1 MRTANPNKL
10 KVKDIITVVL
20 LALINV
26 VIFFASSVLY
36 ATPITIILMPGC
48 FSPCWRASSTSS
60 SARR

>member
-1 MRTANPNKL
+1 MSTANPNKL

-36 ATPITIILMPGC
+36 ATPITIILMPV
-48 FSPCWRASSTSS
+48 FLPCWRASSTSS
-60 SARR
+60 SARK

>member
-1 MRTANPNKL
+1 MSTANLNKL

-36 ATPITIILMPGC
+36 ATPITIILMPV
-48 FSPCWRASSTSS
+48 FSPCWRVSSTSS

>member
-1 MRTANPNKL
+1 MSTANPNKL

-36 ATPITIILMPGC
+36 ATP
-48 FSPCWRASSTSS
+48 RVSSTSS